1 VPVKSLGSLIRRIL
15 FERLRAKAESK
26 AYLEGSVAESKAVKL
41 PCRVFLVGAGPGDPG
56 LITVRGRECI
66 ARADVIIYDHLA
78 NPAMLDWA
86 ETGSELIYVG
96 KKGGKHTMAQGDI
109 NALIVSKSREG
120 KVIVRLKG
128 GDPFIFG
135 RGGEEAEVLAGEGI
149 AFEVVPGI
157 TSAIAVPAYAGIPLT
172 HRDYTSTVAF
182 VTGHED
188 PCKSRSSID
197 WDRLATGVGTLVFL
211 MGVGNLG
218 KIASRLTDG
227 GRSPE
232 TPVAMIRQ
240 GTTPSQCT
248 IVGTLSNIS
257 NLAEEQR
264 MKPPAVIVVGEVVSM
279 RDTLGW
285 FEKRPLFGRRII
297 VTRARAQASGFLSM
311 LEELGAECIEFP
323 TIEVVPP
330 DSWSLVDDAIHSLE
344 TFDWLL
350 FTSANGAEFF
360 LARLAHAG
368 KDIRDLKGI
377 QIAAIGPKT
386 AAVLGRFG
394 IQPDLVP
401 GEYRA
406 EATAAALKERGISGA
421 RILLARAA
429 KARDV
434 LPVELRAA
442 GCEVLVAP
450 VYKTIRAQQETS
462 RVRKL
467 LVDGEIDAVTFT
479 SSSTVTNFIGMFE
492 GEETELSDWMKRTA
506 VACIG
511 PVTAETA
518 RGKGLEVAFTAD
530 PYTIESLCTGLVS
543 YFTEG
548 AERRAIM

>member
-1 VPVKSLGSLIRRIL
+1 MADSEAVKSS
-15 FERLRAKAESK
+15 
-26 AYLEGSVAESKAVKL
+26 
-41 PCRVFLVGAGPGDPG
+41 CRVFLVGAGPGDPG
-56 LITVRGRECI
+56 LITVKGRDCI
-66 ARADVIIYDHLA
+66 AGADVIIYDHLA
-78 NPAMLDWA
+78 NPAMLNWA
-86 ETGSELIYVG
+86 ETRAELIYVG
-96 KKGGKHTMAQGDI
+96 KQGGKHTMAQGDI
-109 NALIVSKSREG
+109 NALIVSKAREG
-120 KVIVRLKG
+120 KIVVRLKG

-135 RGGEEAEVLAGEGI
+135 RGGEEAEVLAGEGV

-218 KIASRLTDG
+218 KIASRLAAG
-227 GRSPE
+227 GRAPE
-232 TPVAMIRQ
+232 TPVAVIRQ
-240 GTTPSQCT
+240 GTTSSQCT

-257 NLAEEQR
+257 KLAEDQR
-264 MKPPAVIVVGEVVSM
+264 MKPPAVIVVGEVVGL

-330 DSWSLVDDAIHSLE
+330 DSWDVVDDGIDSLE

-350 FTSANGAEFF
+350 FTSVNGVEFF
-360 LARLAHAG
+360 LERLAHAG

-377 QIAAIGPKT
+377 RIAAIGPKT
-386 AAVLGRFG
+386 GAVLGNFG
-394 IQPDLVP
+394 IRPDLVP

-429 KARDV
+429 EARDV

-442 GCEVLVAP
+442 GSEVIVAP
-450 VYKTIRAQQETS
+450 VYKTIRPQQDTD
-462 RVRKL
+462 RIRKFL
-467 LVDGEIDAVTFT
+467 ADGEIDAVTFT
-479 SSSTVTNFIGMFE
+479 SSSTVANFIGMFE
-492 GEETELSDWMKRTA
+492 GEETGLLEWMKRTA

-543 YFTEG
+543 YFVDAG
-548 AERRAIM
+548 AERRSI